1 MWTIIQQMNNE
12 NKLGL
17 VGSLRDTVMR
27 SGAIIGLGFGSL
39 SGVAHINDNADCY
52 SSPYSSHADHL
63 VIEKHPFLDVDAGIM
78 ETSASRSDI
87 EEDILKAGITLFMA
101 GFWLR
106 ARASS
111 KREMEGAF
119 DEQKKQAEIGTALM
133 GMGLILA
140 DAALWSID
148 LLK

>member
-1 MWTIIQQMNNE
+1 MSTE
-12 NKLGL
+12 NKPGL
-17 VGSLRDTVMR
+17 TGFVKDTAMR
-27 SGAIIGLGFGSL
+27 GGAIIGLGFGL
-39 SGVAHINDNADCY
+39 LPGGIHINDNVDFC
-52 SSPYSSHADHL
+52 SSSYSSHADHL
-63 VIEKHPFLDVDAGIM
+63 VIEKHPSLGADAGIM
-78 ETSASRSDI
+78 EIPASRSDI
-87 EEDILKAGITLFMA
+87 EEDTLKVGITLFMA

-119 DEQKKQAEIGTALM
+119 EEQKKQAEIGTILM

>member
-1 MWTIIQQMNNE
+1 MNTE

-17 VGSLRDTVMR
+17 TGFARDTVMR
-27 SGAIIGLGFGSL
+27 SGAIIGLGFGFL
-39 SGVAHINDNADCY
+39 SGETIINDNVDFY
-52 SSPYSSHADHL
+52 PSSSSSHADHL
-63 VIEKHPFLDVDAGIM
+63 VIEKHPSLDVDTGIV
-78 ETSASRSDI
+78 EISASRSEI
-87 EEDILKAGITLFMA
+87 EEDILKVGITLFMA

-106 ARASS
+106 TRASS

-119 DEQKKQAEIGTALM
+119 EEQKKQAEIGTALM

>member
-1 MWTIIQQMNNE
+1 MNTE

-17 VGSLRDTVMR
+17 TGFAIDTAMR
-27 SGAIIGLGFGSL
+27 SGAIIGLGFGFL
-39 SGVAHINDNADCY
+39 SGGIHINDDVDCY
-52 SSPYSSHADHL
+52 SSSYSSHANHL

-78 ETSASRSDI
+78 EISASRSDI
-87 EEDILKAGITLFMA
+87 EEDILKLGITLFMA

-119 DEQKKQAEIGTALM
+119 DEQKKQAEIGTSLM

>member
-1 MWTIIQQMNNE
+1 MNIE
-12 NKLGL
+12 NKPGL
-17 VGSLRDTVMR
+17 TGYVKNTVMR
-27 SGAIIGLGFGSL
+27 GGAIIGLGFGSL
-39 SGVAHINDNADCY
+39 SGGNHINHNVDFCP
-52 SSPYSSHADHL
+52 SSYNPPANHL
-63 VIEKHPFLDVDAGIM
+63 VIEKHPSLDVDAGIV
-78 ETSASRSDI
+78 EIPSSRSDV
-87 EEDILKAGITLFMA
+87 EENALKVGITLFMA

-119 DEQKKQAEIGTALM
+119 EEQKKQAEIGTALM
-133 GMGLILA
+133 GMGLIFA

>member
-1 MWTIIQQMNNE
+1 MNTE

-17 VGSLRDTVMR
+17 TGFAKDTVMR
-27 SGAIIGLGFGSL
+27 SGAMIGLGFGLL
-39 SGVAHINDNADCY
+39 SGETNINDNVNFY
-52 SSPYSSHADHL
+52 PRSSSSHADRL
-63 VIEKHPFLDVDAGIM
+63 VIEKHPSLDVDAGIM
-78 ETSASRSDI
+78 EISASRSDI
-87 EEDILKAGITLFMA
+87 EEDILKVGITLFMV

-119 DEQKKQAEIGTALM
+119 AEQKKQAEIGTALM
-133 GMGLILA
+133 GMGLILT

>member
-1 MWTIIQQMNNE
+1 MNTE

-17 VGSLRDTVMR
+17 TGFARDTVMR
-27 SGAIIGLGFGSL
+27 SGAIIGLGFGFL
-39 SGVAHINDNADCY
+39 SGETNIKDNVGFY
-52 SSPYSSHADHL
+52 PSSSSSHADHL
-63 VIEKHPFLDVDAGIM
+63 VIEKHPSLDVDTGIV
-78 ETSASRSDI
+78 EIPASGSEI
-87 EEDILKAGITLFMA
+87 EEDILKLGITLFMA

-106 ARASS
+106 VRASS

-119 DEQKKQAEIGTALM
+119 EEQKQQAEIGTALM